1 MPEELLRVI
10 DIEAYVNYTDRFN
23 PYTVLQCSLEDG
35 RFFNLYLI
43 PLEIVLAVNKIKGYG
58 FENNRETL
66 FEVLTM
72 FDEVEALRKKV
83 EKVVVDEID
92 ESTHL
97 YTAKIYIR
105 GDGFT
110 VAKRMIPSHAIFLA
124 YLIGA
129 PIYVSKELVDRQEQE
144 QRNNEEKTE
153 EEG

>member
-1 MPEELLRVI
+1 MSEELLRVV
-10 DIEAYVNYTDRFN
+10 DIEAYIDYADRFN

-43 PLEIVLAVNKIKGYG
+43 PLEIVLAVGKIKGQG

-72 FDEVEALRKKV
+72 FDEIGVLREKI

-92 ESTHL
+92 ERSHL
-97 YTAKIYIR
+97 YTAKIYIK
-105 GDGFT
+105 GNGFT
-110 VAKRMIPSHAIFLA
+110 VAKKMIPSHAIFLA

-129 PIYVSKELVDRQEQE
+129 PIYILRELVDKQEKE
-144 QRNNEEKTE
+144 LSNREAGE
-153 EEG
+153 EE